1 MTSFRKPP
9 PKLSLV
15 VLIVTFCVI
24 GLAHFSAPYDGG
36 ISLLVS
42 ALVNTDSENFEQ
54 IIVHLSYFPRLAMA
68 LLAGAGKTLIGDC
81 AWLALIQLY
90 I

>member
-9 PKLSLV
+9 TKLSLV

-42 ALVNTDSENFEQ
+42 ALVNTDSDNFEK
-54 IIVHLSYFPRLAMA
+54 IIVHLRDNVQLFRAMV
-68 LLAGAGKTLIGDC
+68 LRCHVYLGQCYLE
-81 AWLALIQLY
+81 
-90 I
+90 